1 MKKLIIVD
9 LTGNEVCRIVKDL
22 RITMIYYCRLL
33 KNFNRINIDDQ
44 ERIQA
49 KEYFTGKLTS
59 EVLEKRLGVG
69 YNTFNLV
76 ELDLSSLKLKD
87 EVNLFNK
94 DLYPKLAKLNLS
106 RNIFKTFSIFGK
118 LPYLVELNLNY
129 NLFTEIFQK
138 KAKLINGQGI
148 FGLPNLESLEFAGN
162 QLVNLNGIQFFK
174 KLKILVL
181 RENSLSKIDSI
192 NHMEFLTF
200 LDVSFNKLRTCDRTT
215 IGSLPSLQVFLC
227 DNNYLK
233 NINGFEK
240 FYSIQSIS
248 FENNKIP
255 DYNSLEKL
263 SSLSSLKDLALG
275 NNPVSKAINYRNTII
290 RMFPNLLKL
299 DGKEI
304 TNEER
309 EMIAIEMQMDGNNN
323 FEDEQYEVYGG
334 GLAGDF
340 IVQKKLISANY
351 NYNIQRM
358 QDKALKKV
366 NFVQIGY
373 MMPISFQNQI
383 YSGNPFIK
391 ARLDPN
397 NQLQILNAR
406 KSTNNVINP
415 NNINLPQIKNYSGS
429 KPISSDSKKRII
441 KWNTRLNGSMNNL
454 TNNINNNNNNNN
466 VVNVNII
473 NKNIPIQRNNNRG
486 GSIRNN
492 VKYNPLNLKKDIF
505 GNNLTNEYSPS
516 LNIEKYNPVKTGR
529 NFNSGKNGKK
539 YK

>member
-1 MKKLIIVD
+1 
-9 LTGNEVCRIVKDL
+9 
-22 RITMIYYCRLL
+22 
-33 KNFNRINIDDQ
+33 
-44 ERIQA
+44 
-49 KEYFTGKLTS
+49 
-59 EVLEKRLGVG
+59 
-69 YNTFNLV
+69 
-76 ELDLSSLKLKD
+76 
-87 EVNLFNK
+87 
-94 DLYPKLAKLNLS
+94 
-106 RNIFKTFSIFGK
+106 
-118 LPYLVELNLNY
+118 
-129 NLFTEIFQK
+129 
-138 KAKLINGQGI
+138 
-148 FGLPNLESLEFAGN
+148 
-162 QLVNLNGIQFFK
+162 
-174 KLKILVL
+174 
-181 RENSLSKIDSI
+181 
-192 NHMEFLTF
+192 MEFLTF

-263 SSLSSLKDLALG
+263 SSLVNLRDLALG

-309 EMIAIEMQMDGNNN
+309 EIIAIEMQMDGNNN
-323 FEDEQYEVYGG
+323 YEDEQYEIYGG

-373 MMPISFQNQI
+373 MMPASFPNQI

-415 NNINLPQIKNYSGS
+415 NNVNLPQIKNYNVT
-429 KPISSDSKKRII
+429 KPISSDSKKRVI

-454 TNNINNNNNNNN
+454 TNNINNYNNNNNN

-473 NKNIPIQRNNNRG
+473 NKNVPIQRNNNNRG

-492 VKYNPLNLKKDIF
+492 MKFNPLNLKKDIF
-505 GNNLTNEYSPS
+505 GNNLTNDYSPS

-529 NFNSGKNGKK
+529 NFNSGKG
-539 YK
+539 

>member
-1 MKKLIIVD
+1 
-9 LTGNEVCRIVKDL
+9 
-22 RITMIYYCRLL
+22 MIYYCRLL

-94 DLYPKLAKLNLS
+94 DLYPKLTKLNLS

-181 RENSLSKIDSI
+181 RENSLAKIDCI
-192 NHMEFLTF
+192 NHMEYLTF
-200 LDVSFNKLRTCDRTT
+200 LDVSFNKLRNCDRTT
-215 IGSLPSLQVFLC
+215 IGNLPSLQVFLC

-263 SSLSSLKDLALG
+263 ASLPNLKDLALG
-275 NNPVSKAINYRNTII
+275 NNPVSKSINYRNTII
-290 RMFPNLLKL
+290 RMFPGLLKL

-309 EMIAIEMQMDGNNN
+309 EMIAMEMQMDGNNN
-323 FEDEQYEVYGG
+323 NYEDEQYEIYTGG
-334 GLAGDF
+334 MGGDF
-340 IVQKKLISANY
+340 MIQKKLISANY

-373 MMPISFQNQI
+373 MMPMSLPNQL

-406 KSTNNVINP
+406 KSTNNMISP
-415 NNINLPQIKNYSGS
+415 NNCNLPQIRNYNNS
-429 KPISSDSKKRII
+429 KPISSDSKKRVI

-454 TNNINNNNNNNN
+454 TNNINNNNSNNIVNN
-466 VVNVNII
+466 ANIL
-473 NKNIPIQRNNNRG
+473 NKNIPFQRNNNRG
-486 GSIRNN
+486 GSIKANM
-492 VKYNPLNLKKDIF
+492 KYNQMNLKKDNY
-505 GNNLTNEYSPS
+505 GNNLTNDYSPS
-516 LNIEKYNPVKTGR
+516 LNIEKYNPARTGR
-529 NFNSGKNGKK
+529 NFNGGKNINKK